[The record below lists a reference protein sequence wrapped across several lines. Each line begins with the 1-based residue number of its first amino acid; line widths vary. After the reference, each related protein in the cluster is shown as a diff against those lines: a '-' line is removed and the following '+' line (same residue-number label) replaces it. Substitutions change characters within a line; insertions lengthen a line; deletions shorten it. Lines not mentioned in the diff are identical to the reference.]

1 MEPQGEA
8 SLGRRVVVVDDEPSL
23 RWVVR
28 TGLRRAGY
36 QVEEAEDAH
45 RGLALLRQG
54 PAFAVILDINLP
66 GMSGLE
72 AIDEVKRLCP
82 EAAVVVITAQDSMAN
97 AIEAM
102 RKGAADYLTKPFDL
116 EELILVLEKEAQRR
130 DLEDEVR
137 SLRRVQGDPRQEM
150 VGGSPAMHDLF
161 KRIGQVAARET
172 TVLIRGESG
181 TGKELVARAIHFH
194 SGRRS
199 GPFVAVNCSAIPAEL
214 LESELFGHEQ
224 GAFTGA
230 VRRKRGRFERAHGG
244 SLFLD
249 EIGDMAPALQ
259 TRILRALQ
267 EREVEPVGSERTV
280 AVDVRILAATN
291 VDLEQAVAEGRFRE
305 DLYYRLNVVALTLPP
320 LRERRED
327 IPLLASHFIARGN
340 EELGTAIEGI
350 SERALKRLAAYDWPG
365 NVRELENCIKRAMV
379 LARGAVLGVEE
390 IDAGGLASTST
401 AGAEGFS
408 ATLVP
413 HLRRMVQ
420 EVEVGGEG
428 DLYRRAI
435 AEVEQPLLRLVM
447 ERAGGNQLKAA
458 RMLGINRNTLRKKL
472 REGRA

>member
-1 MEPQGEA
+1 MVGKTETGD
-8 SLGRRVVVVDDEPSL
+8 GRRVVVVDDEPSL

-36 QVEEAEDAH
+36 EVEEAEDAH

-82 EAAVVVITAQDSMAN
+82 EAAVVVITAEDSMVN

-102 RKGAADYLTKPFDL
+102 RRGAVDYLTKPFDL
-116 EELILVLEKEAQRR
+116 EELLLVLEKAGERR
-130 DLEDEVR
+130 ELEEEVR
-137 SLRRVQGDPRQEM
+137 SLRRVHGDPRQEM
-150 VGGSPAMHDLF
+150 AGAAPAMRDLF

-194 SGRRS
+194 SARRT

-230 VRRKRGRFERAHGG
+230 VRRKRGRFERASGG

-267 EREVEPVGSERTV
+267 EREVEPVGGERTV

-291 VDLEQAVAEGRFRE
+291 VDLERAVAEGRFRE

-320 LRERRED
+320 LRERKED

-340 EELGTAIEGI
+340 DELGMAIEGI
-350 SERALKRLAAYDWPG
+350 SERALARLAAHHWPG

-379 LARGAVLGVEE
+379 LARGTVLGVEE
-390 IDAGGLASTST
+390 IDAGGLAAAPPAEA
-401 AGAEGFS
+401 AGLGGAV
-408 ATLVP
+408 LP
-413 HLRRMVQ
+413 HLRRLVD
-420 EVEVGGEG
+420 EVEVGTEG

-435 AEVEQPLLRLVM
+435 AEVERPLLRLAL
-447 ERAGGNQLKAA
+447 ERADGNQLKAA

-472 REGRA
+472 REE